1 MGKRY
6 DRVKQAINP
15 PLTAAWVDMVVTGRG
30 IKSDEIERTKGP
42 EAAQKHREKTGRL
55 VQKMV
60 RRGII

>member
-6 DRVKQAINP
+6 DRIKEAISP
-15 PLTAAWVDMVVTGRG
+15 PLTAEWVDMVVTHRG
-30 IKSDEIERTKGP
+30 IKFDEIEKSKGP
-42 EAAQKHREKTGRL
+42 EAAQKHREKTGKL